1 MDLGGKLL
9 LLQTVEKQILQLLG
23 FTRLVKPHRDCC
35 QNLMH
40 MIAVILIRELHS
52 HARDTQ
58 TR

>member
-1 MDLGGKLL
+1 MDLGEKLL

-23 FTRLVKPHRDCC
+23 FSRLLKPHRDCC

-40 MIAVILIRELHS
+40 MIAVILTNELHS
-52 HARDTQ
+52 RAHDTQ